1 MFIISVSLNI
11 NIFKLNLKM
20 KKKSWVKKNRVIY
33 LREKYVNE
41 QKPHNSTYINRRITS
56 FN

>member
-1 MFIISVSLNI
+1 MFIISLSLNI
-11 NIFKLNLKM
+11 NLFKLNLKM
-20 KKKSWVKKNRVIY
+20 KKKSWVKKNRVRY

-41 QKPHNSTYINRRITS
+41 QKPPNSTYITRRITT